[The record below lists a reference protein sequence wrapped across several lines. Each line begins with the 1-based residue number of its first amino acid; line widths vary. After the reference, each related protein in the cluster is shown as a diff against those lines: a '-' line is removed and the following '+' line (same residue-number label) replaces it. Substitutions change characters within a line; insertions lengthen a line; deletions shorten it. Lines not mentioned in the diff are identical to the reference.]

1 MMGDSFVFGK
11 LRPLEL
17 ADRAIVEPA
26 LLASPEQSCEF
37 AFSNLFNW
45 CGSYRTRWTLF
56 DGLLCLWM
64 ESNDMLLL
72 AEAGRPIR
80 TGDCLAVSSE
90 MRRHGHSG
98 KLHHIRK
105 ETLARLPELTRHF
118 QADLMPDEF
127 GEYLYDVERLAHLPG
142 ELLSKKRNMIAQ
154 FKRAFP
160 DWRLEVNVPAF
171 IPAARQLTAQW
182 FAAQES
188 PDSLELRHE
197 ADALDRAFRHWQAL
211 GMEFLAVICGEQLA
225 AFSMLCPINSEVWG
239 EPFEKADRRFKGAS
253 QLITSESA
261 RHLIGRAKL
270 LNREQDLGLPGLRQ
284 AKRSYD
290 PALFLKNYV
299 LTPRP

>member
-1 MMGDSFVFGK
+1 MGGPFVFEN

-17 ADRAIVEPA
+17 ADRAELEPL

-45 CGSYRTRWTLF
+45 CGSYRTRWCLI

-80 TGDCLAVSSE
+80 TEDCLAVSAE
-90 MRRHGHSG
+90 MRRHGYSG
-98 KLHHIRK
+98 KLHHIRR
-105 ETLARLPELTRHF
+105 ETLERLPGLERYF
-118 QADLMPDEF
+118 QADVMPDEF

-160 DWRLEVNVPAF
+160 DSRLEVNDPVW
-171 IPAARQLTAQW
+171 IPAARQLTAEW

-188 PDSLELRHE
+188 PDSVELRHE
-197 ADALDRAFRHWQAL
+197 ADALDRAFRHWSEL
-211 GMEFLAVICGEQLA
+211 GMDFLAAVCGEQLA

-253 QLITSESA
+253 QFITSESA

-270 LNREQDLGLPGLRQ
+270 LNREQDLGIPGLRQ

-290 PALFLKNYV
+290 PVLFLKNYV
-299 LTPRP
+299 LTPWT